1 MVTAPAPLAPGS
13 MVPYLLPTSD
23 VPRSCIRHGHFELS
37 KGKLPNERSAS
48 PLVIGWLHWGGPDT
62 PLQAGIIVPLW
73 GSMWKV
79 DDVSTRD
86 ITQIRL
92 IKEVPRFQKRRHE
105 QVYVPIHSISPPQH
119 SAKWY
124 PVYSAHAP
132 QRSPRRYGQ
141 QPEGG
146 TNLFL
151 DTRFEPPVVR
161 VHAAME
167 MWRIVHHGL
176 PAHLASKQED
186 TLHRLG
192 LTDKEI
198 LALAAGLV
206 TFKMTT
212 WINSVLMIRRRQFS
226 DWASG
231 SHCPDIP
238 VAAVSASGLTPL
250 SKRVVL
256 LVATFDPVPLVLV
269 SKTGGMMC
277 TDINDESRAHT
288 SGFSLC
294 SKT

>member
-1 MVTAPAPLAPGS
+1 M
-13 MVPYLLPTSD
+13 
-23 VPRSCIRHGHFELS
+23 
-37 KGKLPNERSAS
+37 
-48 PLVIGWLHWGGPDT
+48 
-62 PLQAGIIVPLW
+62 
-73 GSMWKV
+73 
-79 DDVSTRD
+79 
-86 ITQIRL
+86 

-105 QVYVPIHSISPPQH
+105 QVYVPIHSISPRQH

-212 WINSVLMIRRRQFS
+212 WINSVLMARHANSRTGPAEATAQIYLLQRCRPR
-226 DWASG
+226 ASH
-231 SHCPDIP
+231 HCRNEWFYW
-238 VAAVSASGLTPL
+238 SQHST
-250 SKRVVL
+250 R
-256 LVATFDPVPLVLV
+256 
-269 SKTGGMMC
+269 C
-277 TDINDESRAHT
+277 H
-288 SGFSLC
+288 LC
-294 SKT
+294 